1 MAQRSPRMIES
12 FMVATNAA
20 VGHLLG
26 AAGARFRGVATPRP
40 TGPKWRG

>member
-1 MAQRSPRMIES
+1 MIES

-26 AAGARFRGVATPRP
+26 TQVRRFRGAATPRP
-40 TGPKWRG
+40 TDPRWRD